1 MTTPITLT
9 VGAITLTFNKW
20 EIGVDHGMLF
30 QESDRQRRRHPDI
43 DYRYYD
49 EHPEEDPA
57 QSETCFCRSLGSMLP
72 RLELLGYSL
81 ATVKA
86 EYEMQVTQDAE
97 WYDEDDG
104 MPSPTRPARLEFA
117 KFVEFIRK
125 YPVSDLDD
133 EYRPDTESG
142 PTRSVRSG
150 AGQREHVQ
158 VYPDPA
164 HCGAELT
171 VLAGL

>member
-86 EYEMQVTQDAE
+86 EYEMQVTQDGKRAAI
-97 WYDEDDG
+97 
-104 MPSPTRPARLEFA
+104 PS
-117 KFVEFIRK
+117 
-125 YPVSDLDD
+125 
-133 EYRPDTESG
+133 
-142 PTRSVRSG
+142 
-150 AGQREHVQ
+150 
-158 VYPDPA
+158 
-164 HCGAELT
+164 
-171 VLAGL
+171 

>member
-86 EYEMQVTQDAE
+86 DP
-97 WYDEDDG
+97 DG
-104 MPSPTRPARLEFA
+104 HPKLPHLW
-117 KFVEFIRK
+117 
-125 YPVSDLDD
+125 PVKLLQ
-133 EYRPDTESG
+133 
-142 PTRSVRSG
+142 
-150 AGQREHVQ
+150 AGQ
-158 VYPDPA
+158 
-164 HCGAELT
+164 G
-171 VLAGL
+171 GL